1 MYARVCL
8 YLSVFVSLFVY
19 GSCELVCVSISV
31 LIFECDRVKKTVKP
45 VLALSVFALFP
56 IYVYCYCHLCSS
68 HCTPTGNVESGS
80 SSHSTAQRIFSICKT
95 IICQILASLSL
106 SLYLSRALYLSSL
119 MVQ

>member
-1 MYARVCL
+1 MCARVCL

-45 VLALSVFALFP
+45 VLALSVFGLFP
-56 IYVYCYCHLCSS
+56 FYVYCYCHLCSS
-68 HCTPTGNVESGS
+68 HCTPTGTVESVCS
-80 SSHSTAQRIFSICKT
+80 ANIFDLQNNNLPNIGF
-95 IICQILASLSL
+95 SL